1 MLTFKKKKPMKM
13 TRFWSTIKSDYNR
26 LVSRITTFDVDSYIK
41 NIISIM
47 FCNTVYPHV
56 RNLLAGTHRW

>member
-1 MLTFKKKKPMKM
+1 M